1 MLDVQICE
9 RARLARDARFDGL
22 FFTGVLSTGIFCR
35 PICPAPQP
43 KAKNVVYF
51 PTAAAAAAAGL
62 RPCLRCRPESAP
74 GTPAWN
80 GTSATVSRALALMR
94 QGALDT
100 GGLEGLA
107 ARLGVGPRHLRR
119 LFVRHLGTSPMALA
133 NTQRVLFAK
142 KLLAET
148 QWPVTQ
154 IALSAGFGSIRRFNA
169 AFRALYHRSPSTFR
183 ELTGRRP
190 VVPAWFECTLTLPY
204 RPPYD
209 WPHMLAFF
217 RARAIQGVE
226 YVTVDG
232 YHRTIRCHGGPGVL
246 QVTHAPKGHGLVVKM
261 ALPDSR
267 DLMALVDRL
276 RRMFDLDANLE
287 AVHQALT
294 ADPLLAPLVQQF
306 EGLRLPGAWDPFE
319 TAVRAVVGQQISVKA
334 ARTVLGRIV
343 ERTGPPV
350 ALADTPQLTRCFP
363 TAEEL
368 LRADPA
374 PAGMSGRRWQT
385 LVGLAR
391 AVTDGVIDLRLHT
404 DLEEFVRRLT
414 RLPGIGPWT
423 AQYIALRALGEP
435 DAFPAGDLGL
445 IQALACNGAKPTQG
459 QLLARADAWRPWRA
473 YAATYLWN
481 SLGNN
486 LAQNEIEEVKR

>member
-43 KAKNVVYF
+43 KAQNVVYF
-51 PTAAAAAAAGL
+51 PTAAAAAATGL

-80 GTSATVSRALALMR
+80 GTSATVSRALSLIR
-94 QGALDT
+94 QGTLDA
-100 GGLEGLA
+100 GGLQGLA
-107 ARLGVGPRHLRR
+107 TRLGVGTRHLRR
-119 LFVRHLGTSPMALA
+119 LFVRHLGTSPMAMA

-148 QWPVTQ
+148 RWPITQ

-169 AFRALYHRSPSTFR
+169 AFRTLYGRSPSDFR
-183 ELTGRRP
+183 GELVSRRP

-209 WPHMLAFF
+209 WPRMLAFF
-217 RARAIQGVE
+217 QARAIPGVE
-226 YVTVDG
+226 QVTADG
-232 YHRTIRCHGGPGVL
+232 YQRTIRCHGGPGGL
-246 QVTHAPKGHGLVVKM
+246 QVTHAPKGHGLVLKM
-261 ALPDSR
+261 SLPDSR
-267 DLMALVDRL
+267 DLMALVERV

-287 AVHQALT
+287 AVGRVLAT
-294 ADPLLAPLVQQF
+294 DDLLAPLIQRL

-334 ARTVLGRIV
+334 ARTVIGRIV

-350 ALADTPQLTRCFP
+350 ALADAPQLTRCFP
-363 TAEEL
+363 TAQEL
-368 LRADPA
+368 LGTDPA
-374 PAGMSGRRWQT
+374 PTGISGRRWQT

-391 AVTDGVIDLRLHT
+391 AVAGDAIDLRLHT

-435 DAFPAGDLGL
+435 DAFPSGDLGI
-445 IQALACNGAKPTQG
+445 IQALGRNGAKPTQG
-459 QLLARADAWRPWRA
+459 QILARAEAWRPWRA

-481 SLGNN
+481 SL
-486 LAQNEIEEVKR
+486 AEKSD

>member
-51 PTAAAAAAAGL
+51 STAAAAAAAGL

-80 GTSATVSRALALMR
+80 GTSATVSRALALIR
-94 QGALDT
+94 QGALQA
-100 GGLEGLA
+100 GGMEGLA
-107 ARLGVGPRHLRR
+107 GRLGVGTRHLRR
-119 LFVRHLGTSPMALA
+119 LFEQHLGTSPMAMA

-142 KLLAET
+142 KLLVET
-148 QWPVTQ
+148 AWPITE
-154 IALSAGFGSIRRFNA
+154 IALSSGFGSIRRFNA
-169 AFRALYHRSPSTFR
+169 AFRGIYGRSPSDFR
-183 ELTGRRP
+183 RHHLAHPRP
-190 VVPAWFECTLTLPY
+190 AAATWFECTLALPY

-209 WPHMLAFF
+209 WPRMLAFF
-217 RARAIQGVE
+217 KARAIHGVE
-226 YVTVDG
+226 HVTADG
-232 YHRTIRCHGGPGVL
+232 YHRTIRCHGGPGMLRVA
-246 QVTHAPKGHGLVVKM
+246 HAPKGHGLVLKM
-261 ALPDSR
+261 SLPDGR
-267 DLMALVDRL
+267 DLMALVERV

-287 AVHQALT
+287 AVSRALA

-350 ALADTPQLTRCFP
+350 ALADAPRLSRCFP
-363 TAEEL
+363 TAAEL

-374 PAGMSGRRWQT
+374 PAGLGGRRWQT

-391 AVTDGVIDLRLHT
+391 AVADGALDLRLHT

-414 RLPGIGPWT
+414 RLPGIGEWT

-445 IQALACNGAKPTQG
+445 IQALARNGPKPTQG
-459 QLLARADAWRPWRA
+459 RLLARAEAWRPWRA

-481 SLGNN
+481 SL
-486 LAQNEIEEVKR
+486 AEKSD